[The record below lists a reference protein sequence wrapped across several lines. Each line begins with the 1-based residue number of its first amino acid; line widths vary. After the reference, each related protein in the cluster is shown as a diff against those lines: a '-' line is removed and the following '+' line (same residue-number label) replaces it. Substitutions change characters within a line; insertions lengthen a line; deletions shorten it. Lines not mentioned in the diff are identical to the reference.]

1 MPKFQRYPGENPI
14 AAKRRIMK
22 NKLQSVRPGRINPRP
37 GIQAPVRPGPGMPP
51 PRPGIGNQGLRG
63 GNISRPGIRKPG
75 SGGSRTMNR
84 PTMGNLMRGSKKRG
98 Y

>member
-22 NKLQSVRPGRINPRP
+22 NKLQSVRPGSINPRP
-37 GIQAPVRPGPGMPP
+37 GIPP

>member
-22 NKLQSVRPGRINPRP
+22 NKLQSVRPGSIN
-37 GIQAPVRPGPGMPP
+37 
-51 PRPGIGNQGLRG
+51 
-63 GNISRPGIRKPG
+63 
-75 SGGSRTMNR
+75 SRTMNR
-84 PTMGNLMRGSKKRG
+84 PTMGNLMRGPKKRG